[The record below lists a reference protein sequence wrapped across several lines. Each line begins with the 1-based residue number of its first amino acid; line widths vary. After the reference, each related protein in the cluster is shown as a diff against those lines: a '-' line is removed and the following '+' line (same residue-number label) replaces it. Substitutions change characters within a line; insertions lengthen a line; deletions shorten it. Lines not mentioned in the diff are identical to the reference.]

1 MAEKFFIFSSKMVD
15 GLNIFNFNHISK
27 DLPEELEKTLKEFY
41 KSYHKKWWCCYN
53 KAFKRYKR
61 KSLSLTILSAGSIIS
76 GAAAGGI
83 TLNPIIGVLTSVG
96 IIAKVLSNF
105 KRYEKKVESTRYA
118 ATTYKKVWDELRMYL
133 RGVKQMYSHEDFVK
147 SMKIIDD
154 VIVDNCPEVEAY
166 WETKYNQKYEKITR
180 S

>member
-1 MAEKFFIFSSKMVD
+1 M
-15 GLNIFNFNHISK
+15 
-27 DLPEELEKTLKEFY
+27 
-41 KSYHKKWWCCYN
+41 
-53 KAFKRYKR
+53 
-61 KSLSLTILSAGSIIS
+61 
-76 GAAAGGI
+76 
-83 TLNPIIGVLTSVG
+83 NPIIIGVLTSVG

-105 KRYEKKVESTRYA
+105 KKYEKKVESTRYA

-180 S
+180 SYNMLAVIIFLFLEFLKRR

>member
-1 MAEKFFIFSSKMVD
+1 M
-15 GLNIFNFNHISK
+15 
-27 DLPEELEKTLKEFY
+27 
-41 KSYHKKWWCCYN
+41 
-53 KAFKRYKR
+53 
-61 KSLSLTILSAGSIIS
+61 
-76 GAAAGGI
+76 
-83 TLNPIIGVLTSVG
+83 NPIIIGVLTSVG

-105 KRYEKKVESTRYA
+105 KKYEKKVESTRYA